1 MTQEE
6 TWRKVAFIGNSHIAY
21 WPLEACFPE
30 WDCRNFGRPGEGLA
44 YVEAFVE
51 DVGDCEAV
59 VQFGSNDLYR
69 LNEENLEAYADRYVE
84 AVQAIRSQR
93 TYLFCI
99 FPRNDYAGGSTSV
112 NRFIARLNA
121 AIRRRV
127 EDGGGIVYLDV
138 FDRLLAD
145 GRLRPDMTVDDL
157 HLNGAGY
164 RVLAACLR
172 EAMMRQYT
180 NDAGNVDVD

>member
-1 MTQEE
+1 M
-6 TWRKVAFIGNSHIAY
+6 AFIGNSHIAY

-44 YVEAFVE
+44 YVEAFAE
-51 DVGDCEAV
+51 DMGDCEAV

-84 AVQAIRSQR
+84 AVQAIRSRR

-127 EDGGGIVYLDV
+127 EDGGGIVLSGRV
-138 FDRLLAD
+138 RPPAGRRPPSSGHDRGRPSPER
-145 GRLRPDMTVDDL
+145 GRLS
-157 HLNGAGY
+157 GAGCVSA
-164 RVLAACLR
+164 RSH
-172 EAMMRQYT
+172 
-180 NDAGNVDVD
+180 DALKC

>member
-1 MTQEE
+1 MKQEE
-6 TWRKVAFIGNSHIAY
+6 TRRKVAFIGNSHIAY
-21 WPLEACFPE
+21 WPLEVYFPD

-44 YVEAFVE
+44 CVEAFAE
-51 DVGDCEAV
+51 DVADCDAV
-59 VQFGSNDLYR
+59 VQSGSNDLCR
-69 LNEENLEAYADRYVE
+69 IHDGNLEAYVDRYVE
-84 AVQAIRSQR
+84 AVRGIRSLR

-99 FPRNDYAGGSTSV
+99 FPRNDYMGGSTSV
-112 NRFIARLNA
+112 NRFIARLNT

-127 EDGGGIVYLDV
+127 EGCEGIVYLDV
-138 FDRLLAD
+138 FDRLLLD

-172 EAMMRQYT
+172 EAMK
-180 NDAGNVDVD
+180 